1 MQTKHLGKFSIYYYK
16 HYQQNR
22 KRREIPQPD
31 KGHLYKNY
39 IRIEIKIRTEGSK
52 KKKGLQLTLYLMVKA
67 CMLSPKIR
75 NKTSMSTSLLFNV
88 TLKALGTAICKK
100 NKRLICR

>member
-22 KRREIPQPD
+22 NRREIPQPD

-52 KKKGLQLTLYLMVKA
+52 KKKRTTVNIILNGK
-67 CMLSPKIR
+67 
-75 NKTSMSTSLLFNV
+75 SLHAFP
-88 TLKALGTAICKK
+88 
-100 NKRLICR
+100 